1 MAVLPMKKIEICAM
15 KRDRKAVLEK
25 LQSLGMVQ
33 IETENTETDDFRKM
47 NTTSQRA
54 KYEKRVQNTDEALQ
68 ILDKYAP
75 EEKSLFASFE
85 GRREA
90 TEADIQEI
98 IAGRLEYNRRV
109 KKIREIN
116 KEIAG
121 CEASIVKCQVAIDGL
136 VPWLNMDIPIN
147 TTETEKTEVMIGT
160 MPPGLTEETI
170 SEYISS
176 VEPEMRGYVVTV
188 VGSDKDQTCI
198 VVIALKTV
206 AQSVEEILRAHGFT
220 RISYF
225 SRRTP
230 EQKMEK
236 YKADIKEFEQWIE
249 NKKKTLESMAEDRD
263 KLSLLADYYRIRAEK
278 YQVLGNLLQSKS
290 TFVISGYVLARDADS
305 IVSILYD
312 RFSLMAD
319 VYDVP
324 EDEPAPVQLQNSK
337 MFASAEGVLESFGL
351 PGKGEMD
358 PTTPMAIFYIFLF
371 GLMLSD
377 AAYGLIIFLACFIL
391 IKKFPKMESG
401 LQKSLRLFMYCG
413 ISTLVWGVLFG
424 GFFGDLITV
433 VSRTFFH
440 HEVTFEPV
448 WFAPLDDPMKLL
460 LFSLLFGL
468 IHLFGGLALKGYMCL
483 KKGDVKAFVCDVISW
498 FMLITGLVL
507 MLMPTELF
515 ASIAQ
520 MQFSFPGW
528 LRNTSYGLAIT
539 GAAIIVLMSG
549 RDHKNPALRLALGL
563 YDIYNLTGWLSDLL
577 SYSRLLALGLATGVI
592 AQVINQMGSMAGDG
606 IFGAIVFI
614 IVFVIGHLFNLAIN
628 MLGAYVHTCR
638 LQYVEFFG
646 KFYEGGG
653 NPFKPFRENTKY
665 VDIVRGTET
674 QK

>member
-1 MAVLPMKKIEICAM
+1 MTFRVKAYYATDVIHFFNKPITNSM
-15 KRDRKAVLEK
+15 KRLFLTLA
-25 LQSLGMVQ
+25 
-33 IETENTETDDFRKM
+33 
-47 NTTSQRA
+47 A
-54 KYEKRVQNTDEALQ
+54 CAALC
-68 ILDKYAP
+68 AC
-75 EEKSLFASFE
+75 S
-85 GRREA
+85 
-90 TEADIQEI
+90 
-98 IAGRLEYNRRV
+98 
-109 KKIREIN
+109 
-116 KEIAG
+116 
-121 CEASIVKCQVAIDGL
+121 
-136 VPWLNMDIPIN
+136 
-147 TTETEKTEVMIGT
+147 
-160 MPPGLTEETI
+160 
-170 SEYISS
+170 
-176 VEPEMRGYVVTV
+176 
-188 VGSDKDQTCI
+188 KD
-198 VVIALKTV
+198 
-206 AQSVEEILRAHGFT
+206 
-220 RISYF
+220 
-225 SRRTP
+225 
-230 EQKMEK
+230 
-236 YKADIKEFEQWIE
+236 
-249 NKKKTLESMAEDRD
+249 
-263 KLSLLADYYRIRAEK
+263 
-278 YQVLGNLLQSKS
+278 
-290 TFVISGYVLARDADS
+290 DADS
-305 IVSILYD
+305 QKT
-312 RFSLMAD
+312 
-319 VYDVP
+319 
-324 EDEPAPVQLQNSK
+324 PVFTGDTAYLNVRISDAATR
-337 MFASAEGVLESFGL
+337 ASAGDPNEFENGSANEYAVSDAKFYFYDANEAFVTQASVWNGGDPVGGDGNIAFGL

-391 IKKFPKMESG
+391 IRKFPRMENG

-413 ISTLVWGVLFG
+413 ISTLIWGILFG

-440 HEVTFEPV
+440 HEVTFKPV

-483 KKGDVKAFVCDVISW
+483 KKGDAKSFICDVLSW

-520 MQFSFPGW
+520 MQFNFPGW
-528 LRNTSYGLAIT
+528 LKNTSYGLAIV

-549 RDHKNPALRLALGL
+549 RDHKNPVLRLALGL

-606 IFGAIVFI
+606 IFGAIVFV
-614 IVFVIGHLFNLAIN
+614 IVFIVGHLFNLAIN

-653 NPFKPFRENTKY
+653 NPFRPFRENTKY
-665 VDIVRGTET
+665 VDIVSGTET